1 MAEKEG
7 FEPPVPLLAQLIS
20 SQSHSA
26 TLPLLLT
33 KVEEQKSIW
42 AAWQALSAIRRP
54 FRSFFSCQSI
64 RNLPKTVHILTRIT
78 MVDTDRQLHRSGIV
92 MLSASEPPKVEIAL
106 PETWVDRYG
115 DYLYG
120 YAMSRLHDP
129 EIAADCVQDTFMAGI
144 KALNRFDGSR
154 DIKFWLRGIMS
165 YKIVDKIRQSVK
177 EKRVN
182 IDTVDEALLE
192 SFWFKYSGTAT
203 TTPTPWQFNPRKHYD
218 NTEFGEVFD
227 ICIRQVKKPER
238 DAFIL
243 RVLEDQTTDE
253 VCRAM
258 NISSNYLWVL
268 LHRARLQLKV
278 TLEANWTGKDA
289 K

>member
-1 MAEKEG
+1 MIDTASRVTRTIVAMAVVS
-7 FEPPVPLLAQLIS
+7 P
-20 SQSHSA
+20 
-26 TLPLLLT
+26 
-33 KVEEQKSIW
+33 
-42 AAWQALSAIRRP
+42 
-54 FRSFFSCQSI
+54 
-64 RNLPKTVHILTRIT
+64 
-78 MVDTDRQLHRSGIV
+78 
-92 MLSASEPPKVEIAL
+92 PPKVEIAP

-129 EIAADCVQDTFMAGI
+129 EVAADCVQETFMAGI
-144 KALNRFDGSR
+144 KALNQFDGSR

-165 YKIVDKIRQSVK
+165 HKIVDEIRKSVK

-182 IDTVDEALLE
+182 IDTEDEALLE

-203 TTPTPWQFNPRKHYD
+203 ANPAPWQFNPRKHYD
-218 NTEFGEVFD
+218 NHEFWEVFD
-227 ICIRQVKKPER
+227 VCIKEVKNPER

-243 RVLEDQTTDE
+243 RILEDHSTED
-253 VCRAM
+253 VCHTM

-278 TLEANWTGKDA
+278 ALEAKWTGKDA